1 MASPIHHIDGLRGY
15 AAFFVVWHHISLIY
29 FSWSLHD
36 GYAGRETDHLLQL
49 PILRLAISGPPHVF
63 IFFVVSGYALS
74 HKTLKLLRATGGNPK
89 TKTEEAYA
97 ALASSAFR
105 RHPRLFLPPVVLSL
119 PTVLVAYA
127 NGFGGTQEGGG
138 QMPGAAVQ
146 AMDPAPLATL
156 TEQFADYVRTALELV
171 DPLAH
176 RDEWTWVYNPAM
188 WTLPHEFRGSL
199 LVYGALLTLSRCKN
213 GVRLLVT
220 VGMASWALYFVYWPQ
235 FLFLS
240 GMLLADLRLHS
251 RRRTPEED
259 EEEKSSTLD
268 GEWKPA
274 ATHSNSSWQSAGTH
288 KWSSQYVQA
297 AAQITI
303 YVFVLYVLGAPE
315 WHLGGDKAPGYV
327 WLAQLVPS
335 QYIAA
340 NLPGHFWGTIA
351 AVALILVLDRSPL
364 LQRLFTTP
372 LARYLGRISYSLYL
386 VHVPILHG
394 LGWWAGKFFLEYTGS
409 DTNSGYVLGV
419 AGAVA
424 VVWVVTIW
432 AADLGWRYVDAPAV
446 RFAGWVHRRVASGK

>member
-1 MASPIHHIDGLRGY
+1 M
-15 AAFFVVWHHISLIY
+15 VWHHISLLW

-49 PILRLAISGPPHVF
+49 PILRLAISGAPHVF
-63 IFFVVSGYALS
+63 VFFVVSGYALS
-74 HKTLKLLRATGGNPK
+74 HKTLRLLRAGGQTK
-89 TKTEEAYA
+89 TKEAYA

-105 RHPRLFLPPVVLSL
+105 RHPRLFLPPVVLCL

-127 NGFGGTQEGGG
+127 GGFGGTQEGGG
-138 QMPGAAVQ
+138 QMPGAAVK

-156 TEQFADYVRTALELV
+156 GAQFGDYVRTVLELV
-171 DPLAH
+171 DPLAD
-176 RDEWTWVYNPAM
+176 RADWTWVYNPAM
-188 WTLPHEFRGSL
+188 WTLPHELRGSL
-199 LVYGALLTLSRCKN
+199 LVYGALLALSRCKSSA
-213 GVRLLVT
+213 RLLVT
-220 VGMASWALYFVYWPQ
+220 VGMASWALYCVYWPQ

-251 RRRTPEED
+251 QPRTPEED
-259 EEEKSSTLD
+259 EEEKLCTLD
-268 GEWKPA
+268 GEWKSA
-274 ATHSNSSWQSAGTH
+274 VTRSNSSWKSVVARR
-288 KWSSQYVQA
+288 WSSQYVQA
-297 AAQITI
+297 AAQIAM

-315 WHLGGDKAPGYV
+315 WHLGGDKAPGYI

-340 NLPGHFWGTIA
+340 ELPGHFWGTMA
-351 AVALILVLDRSPL
+351 AAALIFVLDRSPL

-394 LGWWAGKFFLEYTGS
+394 MGWWAGKFFLGYTGS

-419 AGAVA
+419 TGAVV

-446 RFAGWVHRRVASGK
+446 RFACWVHRKAASGN

>member
-1 MASPIHHIDGLRGY
+1 MHHIDGLRGY
-15 AAFFVVWHHISLIY
+15 AAFFVVWHHISLIW

-74 HKTLKLLRATGGNPK
+74 HKTLKLLREGGR

-105 RHPRLFLPPVVLSL
+105 RHPRLFLPPVVLCL

-127 NGFGGTQEGGG
+127 NGFGGTQDGGG
-138 QMPGAAVQ
+138 RMPGAAAK

-156 TEQFADYVRTALELV
+156 TEQFADYARTVLELV

-176 RDEWTWVYNPAM
+176 RADWTWVYNPAM

-199 LVYGALLTLSRCKN
+199 LVYGALLALSRCKS
-213 GVRLLVT
+213 GVRLLVM
-220 VGMASWALYFVYWPQ
+220 VGMASWALYSVYWPQ

-251 RRRTPEED
+251 RRRTLEED
-259 EEEKSSTLD
+259 EEEKSSALD
-268 GEWKPA
+268 DEWKPA
-274 ATHSNSSWQSAGTH
+274 ATQGNSGWKSVAAR

-303 YVFVLYVLGAPE
+303 YVVVLYVLGAPE

-327 WLAQLVPS
+327 WLARLVPS

-340 NLPGHFWGTIA
+340 ELPGHFWGTIA

-394 LGWWAGKFFLEYTGS
+394 LGWWAGKFFLGYTGS

-419 AGAVA
+419 TGAVA

-432 AADLGWRYVDAPAV
+432 AADLGWRFVDAPAV
-446 RFAGWVHRRVASGK
+446 RFAGWVHRKVALGKQA